1 MVDLL
6 VFQIWTRID
15 DTGRRRAGREKI
27 MRNKFMMLRGEGRG
41 VLKKRIYLESYPGVG
56 GEGAQPMDV
65 QTLMLSFC
73 KI

>member
-27 MRNKFMMLRGEGRG
+27 MRNKFMMLRGVGVSEKMYIFEG
-41 VLKKRIYLESYPGVG
+41 LP
-56 GEGAQPMDV
+56 
-65 QTLMLSFC
+65 
-73 KI
+73 